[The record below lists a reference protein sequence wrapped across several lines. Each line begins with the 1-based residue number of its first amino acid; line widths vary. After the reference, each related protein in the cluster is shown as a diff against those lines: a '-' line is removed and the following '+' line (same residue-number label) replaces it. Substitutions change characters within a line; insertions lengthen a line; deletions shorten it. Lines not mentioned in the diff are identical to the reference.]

1 MVVSFATSLCIICGG
16 DPGVGKTKYIYD
28 NNPIENIYRVTDYRH
43 PWDEYEGQ
51 SILVLDEFDSQFSW
65 DQLLV
70 FLDRYPVMLPARYNN
85 HVACFTTVWIISN
98 EPLSKQYP
106 ERTGEKRN
114 ALLRRISTN
123 QRMLKGGELQAGE
136 LGTEH
141 PEMGLLIKEE
151 ITVNTEDDLFKA
163 SEQLSKE

>member
-1 MVVSFATSLCIICGG
+1 MAS
-16 DPGVGKTKYIYD
+16 
-28 NNPIENIYRVTDYRH
+28 
-43 PWDEYEGQ
+43 
-51 SILVLDEFDSQFSW
+51 
-65 DQLLV
+65 
-70 FLDRYPVMLPARYNN
+70 
-85 HVACFTTVWIISN
+85 FTTVWIISN

-141 PEMGLLIKEE
+141 PEMGLLVKEE